1 MEDTMSGYERL
12 AWIKDKNGKEYVCPI
27 DVLNGNTNDRI
38 ELNEEERK
46 ACFDVNQIIGT
57 ERW

>member
-1 MEDTMSGYERL
+1 MIGYASL

-27 DVLNGNTNDRI
+27 EALNGDLGDRI
-38 ELNEEERK
+38 ELSEEERRQ
-46 ACFDVNQIIGT
+46 CTDVNQIIGT